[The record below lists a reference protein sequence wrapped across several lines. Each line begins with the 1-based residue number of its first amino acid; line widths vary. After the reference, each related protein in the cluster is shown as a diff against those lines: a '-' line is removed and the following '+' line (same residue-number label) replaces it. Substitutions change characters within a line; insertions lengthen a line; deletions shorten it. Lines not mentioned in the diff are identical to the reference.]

1 LLRNNSF
8 KFFILISVLAL
19 FLLVYHSFKSSIESE
34 IEKPLIIVNGIIA
47 PSLSKINGHK
57 TYVSENNCMNCHITE
72 VSSDEIKKIAAPLIP
87 HMFRE
92 NCNSCHFIKE

>member
-1 LLRNNSF
+1 M
-8 KFFILISVLAL
+8 ISVLAL

-57 TYVSENNCMNCHITE
+57 IYVSENNCMNCHITE
-72 VSSDEIKKIAAPLIP
+72 ASFDEIKKIAAPLIP
-87 HMFRE
+87 HMYRE